1 MTIRFLCTLHQVLT
15 SCSWSFWVMG
25 FGFQHLL
32 LAAAVGGESPWKL
45 SQNLLMKVLLLLVIF
60 LDNTHMRILRIQNS
74 FFLVNLVLH
83 VLLPFPLYLLANFF
97 GSWINIDCCKGQD
110 PFSLTPAQALRTE
123 FCRFS
128 FGFLVMITNCFA
140 KSSDVW
146 RFLHLSFNLNVVGT
160 SADGSS

>member
-1 MTIRFLCTLHQVLT
+1 
-15 SCSWSFWVMG
+15 MG
-25 FGFQHLL
+25 LGFQHLL

-110 PFSLTPAQALRTE
+110 PFSFNSGPGFENRVLQI
-123 FCRFS
+123 FFWV
-128 FGFLVMITNCFA
+128 FG
-140 KSSDVW
+140 DD
-146 RFLHLSFNLNVVGT
+146 H
-160 SADGSS
+160 